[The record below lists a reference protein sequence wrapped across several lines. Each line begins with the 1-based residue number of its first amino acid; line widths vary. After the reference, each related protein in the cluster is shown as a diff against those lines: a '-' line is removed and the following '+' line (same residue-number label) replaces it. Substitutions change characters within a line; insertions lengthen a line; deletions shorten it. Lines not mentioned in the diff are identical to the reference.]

1 MGASKIS
8 IKKISSGLEPGDKKI
23 TTETVVRGEGD
34 SDDDNLLAQDE
45 DDMFDCED
53 LPFIKKE
60 ENSFIFRMSTSARM
74 RARSRSPSASLIFQA
89 LPLVFHR

>member
-1 MGASKIS
+1 MGASKITL
-8 IKKISSGLEPGDKKI
+8 KKISNGLAPGDKKI

-53 LPFIKKE
+53 LPLIKKE
-60 ENSFIFRMSTSARM
+60 ENVYIS
-74 RARSRSPSASLIFQA
+74 
-89 LPLVFHR
+89 